1 VAARS
6 LQIIR
11 AQPIGPSAAPKVTG
25 QARGEGGERMAG
37 RYTKPQTSAF
47 VPASINPAPVIS
59 ENFPERRM
67 RSENERFAK
76 MLARS
81 RS

>member
-1 VAARS
+1 
-6 LQIIR
+6 
-11 AQPIGPSAAPKVTG
+11 
-25 QARGEGGERMAG
+25 MAG

-47 VPASINPAPVIS
+47 VPASINPALVIS

-76 MLARS
+76 ILARS